1 MFFNVKLQQIN
12 LMLYINNVYCE
23 KDSMIFAHGDQN
35 LYMYIV
41 FTGNIR
47 FALCLV
53 SDPLLVL
60 SQLLRQI
67 QSPITKTCSTTINT
81 ASPTNEIFSYLPGIY
96 WLSGQKQVYCPH
108 WQFTYTWVR
117 LFTCLS
123 EHRMKFECWSNK
135 LHLFF
140 FFSIKSVCAKIDLRP
155 RISN

>member
-1 MFFNVKLQQIN
+1 
-12 LMLYINNVYCE
+12 MLYINNVYCE
-23 KDSMIFAHGDQN
+23 EDSMIFAHGDQN

-81 ASPTNEIFSYLPGIY
+81 ASLTNEIFFLSTWYLLTI
-96 WLSGQKQVYCPH
+96 WTKASLLSPLTVYL
-108 WQFTYTWVR
+108 YM
-117 LFTCLS
+117 S
-123 EHRMKFECWSNK
+123 
-135 LHLFF
+135 
-140 FFSIKSVCAKIDLRP
+140 
-155 RISN
+155 

>member
-23 KDSMIFAHGDQN
+23 EDSMIFAHGDQN

-60 SQLLRQI
+60 FQSLR
-67 QSPITKTCSTTINT
+67 
-81 ASPTNEIFSYLPGIY
+81 
-96 WLSGQKQVYCPH
+96 
-108 WQFTYTWVR
+108 
-117 LFTCLS
+117 
-123 EHRMKFECWSNK
+123 
-135 LHLFF
+135 
-140 FFSIKSVCAKIDLRP
+140 
-155 RISN
+155 